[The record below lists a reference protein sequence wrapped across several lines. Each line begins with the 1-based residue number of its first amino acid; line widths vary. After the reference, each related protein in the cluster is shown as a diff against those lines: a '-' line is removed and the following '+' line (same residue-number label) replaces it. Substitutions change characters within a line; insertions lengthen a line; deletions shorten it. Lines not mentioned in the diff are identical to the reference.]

1 MSPTGTLWKPQFSK
15 PTKARLFIHR
25 PRRLGGISP
34 TCPLHTYPRPTY
46 VPAHILLLSSTSWTH
61 LCHSYY
67 LTRTLS
73 PTEPAVLANTKG
85 KSVNQ
90 QANSEAQLR
99 PESSAYLNRR
109 KRRRS
114 RKQLGLLQGLEQPP
128 EALKKRMLLPYAVLS
143 HSVGWGQV

>member
-1 MSPTGTLWKPQFSK
+1 MSL
-15 PTKARLFIHR
+15 
-25 PRRLGGISP
+25 
-34 TCPLHTYPRPTY
+34 
-46 VPAHILLLSSTSWTH
+46 ILLNKNFV
-61 LCHSYY
+61 
-67 LTRTLS
+67 
-73 PTEPAVLANTKG
+73 PTEPAVVANTRG

-128 EALKKRMLLPYAVLS
+128 EALKKEDASALCCLKPVCRMGAGLEAQL
-143 HSVGWGQV
+143 Q

>member
-1 MSPTGTLWKPQFSK
+1 MSL
-15 PTKARLFIHR
+15 
-25 PRRLGGISP
+25 
-34 TCPLHTYPRPTY
+34 
-46 VPAHILLLSSTSWTH
+46 ILLNKNFV
-61 LCHSYY
+61 
-67 LTRTLS
+67 

-99 PESSAYLNRR
+99 PENSAYLNRR
-109 KRRRS
+109 KWRRS

-143 HSVGWGQV
+143 QSVGWGQV